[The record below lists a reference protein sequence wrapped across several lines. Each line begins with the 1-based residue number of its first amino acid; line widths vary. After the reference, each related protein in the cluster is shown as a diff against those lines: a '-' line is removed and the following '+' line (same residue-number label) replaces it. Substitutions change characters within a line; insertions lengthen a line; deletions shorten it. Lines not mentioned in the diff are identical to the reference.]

1 MVDGRWKMV
10 DGRWKMLDVVL
21 MSDVIWKMLYGR
33 WKMVD
38 GRWVAAAVGFHFLP
52 LTSYLLHLTSYI
64 RLDLNSTLS
73 LNMDIYLFVY
83 VCFLFVTQIA
93 RMAQI
98 FAAGSTGTP

>member
-1 MVDGRWKMV
+1 MGGCRGR
-10 DGRWKMLDVVL
+10 LSL
-21 MSDVIWKMLYGR
+21 FTSY
-33 WKMVD
+33 
-38 GRWVAAAVGFHFLP
+38 FLP

-93 RMAQI
+93 QI
-98 FAAGSTGTP
+98 FGSLG